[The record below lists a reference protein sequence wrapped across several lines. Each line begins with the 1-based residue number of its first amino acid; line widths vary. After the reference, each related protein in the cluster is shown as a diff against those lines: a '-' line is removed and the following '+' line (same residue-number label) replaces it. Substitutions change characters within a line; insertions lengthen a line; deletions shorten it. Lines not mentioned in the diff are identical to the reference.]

1 MLKIIDKYIIK
12 KYLGTFFYTMLL
24 ITMIALVVDFPERI
38 DKFLSGP
45 MTLHEIIFD
54 YYLNFIPWI
63 NGLLWPLFALLSVIF
78 FTSAMAKNTEFVA
91 MLSSGVSYYRIL
103 VPYLI
108 AASIITVLHLFGNN
122 VIIPHSTKIKGDFEN
137 KYLYKSQKKVL
148 SDHVFFY
155 LNPNTVAYFKYYR
168 KRDTSAREF
177 RMENYDSNKLKQVL
191 VANRIKLK
199 ELPNKWTIQDYYIR
213 KINGMDEELEIKS
226 GEKLDTVLNLKPDDF
241 VHYENL
247 PLLMTSSEMR
257 RYIEYERQK
266 GLSTATQLIVELQRR
281 NADPIS
287 ILFLTIIGFAIA
299 SRKSREGMG
308 WNLALGIAIGS
319 LYVLA
324 SKFSITFAN
333 SMDINPVFAVWL
345 PNIIFGLV
353 SIILLFKGQK

>member
-1 MLKIIDKYIIK
+1 MLKTIDKYIIK
-12 KYLGTFFYTMLL
+12 KYLGTFFYTMIL

-38 DKFLSGP
+38 DKFLNGP
-45 MTLHEIIFD
+45 MTLNEIIFD

-78 FTSAMAKNTEFVA
+78 FTSRMAKDTEFVA
-91 MLSSGVSYYRIL
+91 MLSSGINYYRIL

-108 AASIITVLHLFGNN
+108 AASVITAIHIFGNN
-122 VIIPHSTKIKGDFEN
+122 VVIPRSTKIKGEFEN

-148 SDHVFFY
+148 SDNVFFY

-168 KRDTSAREF
+168 KRDTSAIDF
-177 RMENYDSNKLKQVL
+177 RMENYDSNKLTQIL

-199 ELPNKWTIQDYYIR
+199 KLPNKWTIQDYYIR
-213 KINGMDEELEIKS
+213 KINSMDEELLVKK
-226 GEKLDTVLNLKPDDF
+226 GDKLDTVLNLYPNDF

-257 RYIEYERQK
+257 DYIEYERQK
-266 GLSTATQLIVELQRR
+266 GLSTATKLVVELQRR

-308 WNLALGIAIGS
+308 WNLALGVGIGS

-333 SMDINPVFAVWL
+333 SIDINPILAVWL
-345 PNIIFGLV
+345 PNIIFGIV
-353 SIILLFKGQK
+353 AIILLLKGQK

>member
-12 KYLGTFFYTMLL
+12 KYLGTFFYTMIL
-24 ITMIALVVDFPERI
+24 ITFIAIVVDFPERI
-38 DKFLSGP
+38 DKFLNGP
-45 MTLHEIIFD
+45 MTMNEIVFD

-78 FTSAMAKNTEFVA
+78 FTSRMAKDTEFVA
-91 MLSSGVSYYRIL
+91 MLSSGINYYRIL

-108 AASIITVLHLFGNN
+108 AASIITALHILGNN
-122 VIIPHSTKIKGDFEN
+122 VIIPRSTKIKGEFEN

-148 SDHVFFY
+148 SDNVFFY

-168 KRDTSAREF
+168 KRDTSAMNF
-177 RMENYDSNKLKQVL
+177 RLENYDFNKLKKVI

-199 ELPNKWTIQDYYIR
+199 KLPNEWTIQDYYIR
-213 KINGMDEELEIKS
+213 EVNDMDEELIVKK
-226 GEKLDTVLNLKPDDF
+226 GEKLDTVLNLYPKDF

-257 RYIEYERQK
+257 DYIEYEREK
-266 GLSTATQLIVELQRR
+266 GLSSATKLVVELQRR

-287 ILFLTIIGFAIA
+287 IIFLTIIGFAIA

-308 WNLALGIAIGS
+308 WNLALGVGIGS

-333 SMDINPVFAVWL
+333 SIDINPVLAVWL
-345 PNIIFGLV
+345 PNIIFGV
-353 SIILLFKGQK
+353 VAIILLNKGQK